1 MYPPPLYSPF
11 TYLLAFLPS
20 EVSDRK
26 GFEGFACLRLPSALP
41 SWLRDPLLRQTGHM
55 NNLPVIWT
63 SPVTGNRY
71 RVCPATRPGLVDL
84 IPLGPGIPHTVNARR
99 IRLT

>member
-1 MYPPPLYSPF
+1 
-11 TYLLAFLPS
+11 
-20 EVSDRK
+20 
-26 GFEGFACLRLPSALP
+26 
-41 SWLRDPLLRQTGHM
+41 M

-63 SPVTGNRY
+63 SPRTGNRY
-71 RVCPATRPGLVDL
+71 RVCPADRPGLVDL